1 VMAKLQREGV
11 SRLTD
16 GEKEFLERFSQR

>member
-1 VMAKLQREGV
+1 VMAKLQHEGV
-11 SRLTD
+11 ARLTD